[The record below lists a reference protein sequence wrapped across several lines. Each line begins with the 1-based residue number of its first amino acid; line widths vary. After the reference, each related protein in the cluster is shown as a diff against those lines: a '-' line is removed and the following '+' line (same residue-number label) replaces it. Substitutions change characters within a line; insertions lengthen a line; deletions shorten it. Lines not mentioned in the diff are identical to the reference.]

1 MPGSAPAASTT
12 SAAAASSIVLPV
24 VLAVSLVH
32 LLNDLI
38 QAVLPA
44 IYPLLKQQYA
54 LSFAEVGLIT
64 LVFQLTA
71 SILQPAVGLYT
82 DKYPKPALLP
92 FGMVFTLGGLVML
105 SLVDSFGLLLVASAL
120 IGLGS
125 STFHPEASRVAR
137 SAAGGRF
144 GLSQALFQVGGNA
157 GSALGPLLAA
167 AIIIPRGQGS
177 IGWFCLF
184 AITGILVLL
193 RVRRWVIARHANA
206 PKKALSSSGTG
217 LSRSQTFRALC
228 VLALLVFS
236 KYIYMASLSNFYTFY
251 LIEHFA
257 LSIGDSQL
265 YLFIF
270 LAAVAIGTLFGGP
283 IGDKIGRKKLI
294 WLSILGVAP
303 MTLALPYCNL
313 LWTCVLSVLIGLVL
327 SSAFSA
333 IIVFAQ
339 ELMPHKIGMISG
351 LFYGL
356 MFGFS
361 GIAAALLGMLADATS
376 IGYVFQLCGWLPL
389 LGICAIWLPDLRR
402 LPAR

>member
-1 MPGSAPAASTT
+1 M
-12 SAAAASSIVLPV
+12 VLPV

-71 SILQPAVGLYT
+71 SILQPAIGLYT
-82 DKYPKPALLP
+82 DKHPQPALLP
-92 FGMVFTLGGLVML
+92 FGMVFTFAGLLLL
-105 SLVDSFGLLLVASAL
+105 SLVDSFGLLLLASAL

-144 GLSQALFQVGGNA
+144 GLSQALFQVGGNT

-177 IGWFCLF
+177 VGWFCLF
-184 AITGILVLL
+184 AMLGIVVLL
-193 RVRRWVIARHANA
+193 RVQRWVVARHASVA
-206 PKKALSSSGTG
+206 KKVGQGASTG
-217 LSRSQTFRALC
+217 LDQQQTLRALA

-265 YLFIF
+265 YLFVF
-270 LAAVAIGTLFGGP
+270 LAAVAVGTLCGGP
-283 IGDKIGRKKLI
+283 LGDKIGRKKLI
-294 WLSILGVAP
+294 WLSIFGAAP
-303 MTLALPYCNL
+303 LTIALPYCNL
-313 LWTCVLSVLIGLVL
+313 AGTALLSVLIALVM

-339 ELMPHKIGMISG
+339 ELVPQKIGMISG

-361 GIAAALLGMLADATS
+361 GIAAALLGVLADATS
-376 IGYVFQLCGWLPL
+376 IGYVFKLCGWLPL
-389 LGICAIWLPDLRR
+389 LGICALWLPDLRQR
-402 LPAR
+402 RQTR

>member
-1 MPGSAPAASTT
+1 M
-12 SAAAASSIVLPV
+12 VLPV

-71 SILQPAVGLYT
+71 SILQPAIGLYT
-82 DKYPKPALLP
+82 DKHPQPALLP
-92 FGMVFTLGGLVML
+92 FGMVFTFAGLVLL
-105 SLVDSFGLLLVASAL
+105 SLVDSFGLLLLASAL

-144 GLSQALFQVGGNA
+144 GLSQALFQVGGNT

-184 AITGILVLL
+184 AMLGIVVLL
-193 RVRRWVIARHANA
+193 RVQRWVVARHASVA
-206 PKKALSSSGTG
+206 KQAGQAASTG
-217 LSRSQTFRALC
+217 LDQRQTLRALA

-270 LAAVAIGTLFGGP
+270 LAAVAVGTLCGGP
-283 IGDKIGRKKLI
+283 LGDKIGRKKLI
-294 WLSILGVAP
+294 WLSIFGAAP
-303 MTLALPYCNL
+303 LTIALPYCNL
-313 LWTCVLSVLIGLVL
+313 AGTALLSVLIALVM

-339 ELMPHKIGMISG
+339 ELVPQKIGMISG

-361 GIAAALLGMLADATS
+361 GIAAALLGVLADATS
-376 IGYVFQLCGWLPL
+376 IGDVFKLCGWLPL
-389 LGICAIWLPDLRR
+389 LGICALWLPDLRQR
-402 LPAR
+402 RQTR

>member
-1 MPGSAPAASTT
+1 M
-12 SAAAASSIVLPV
+12 VLPV

-71 SILQPAVGLYT
+71 SILQPAIGLYT
-82 DKYPKPALLP
+82 DKHPQPALLP
-92 FGMVFTLGGLVML
+92 FGMVFTFAGLVLL
-105 SLVDSFGLLLVASAL
+105 SLVDSFGLLLLASAL

-144 GLSQALFQVGGNA
+144 GLSQALFQVGGNT

-177 IGWFCLF
+177 VGWFCLF
-184 AITGILVLL
+184 AMLGIVVLL
-193 RVRRWVIARHANA
+193 RVQRWVVARHASVA
-206 PKKALSSSGTG
+206 KKAGQGASTG
-217 LSRSQTFRALC
+217 LDQQQTLRALA

-270 LAAVAIGTLFGGP
+270 LAAVAIGTLCGGP
-283 IGDKIGRKKLI
+283 LGDKIGRKKLI
-294 WLSILGVAP
+294 WLSIFGAAP
-303 MTLALPYCNL
+303 LTIALPYCNL
-313 LWTCVLSVLIGLVL
+313 AGTALLSVLIALVM

-339 ELMPHKIGMISG
+339 ELVPQKIGMISG

-361 GIAAALLGMLADATS
+361 GIAAALLGVLADATS
-376 IGYVFQLCGWLPL
+376 IGYVFKLCGWLPL
-389 LGICAIWLPDLRR
+389 LGICALWLPDLRQR
-402 LPAR
+402 RQTR